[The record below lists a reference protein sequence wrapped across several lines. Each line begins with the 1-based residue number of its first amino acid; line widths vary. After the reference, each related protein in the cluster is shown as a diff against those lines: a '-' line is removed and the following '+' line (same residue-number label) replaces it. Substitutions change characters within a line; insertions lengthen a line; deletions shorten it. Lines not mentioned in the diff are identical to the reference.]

1 MIKEV
6 GIGVDLGG
14 TAIKC
19 GLVTTDGMVIWNTK
33 KTAYANSSRKEIEQ
47 SVSDAVYE
55 CLENAKKIDVKVVSV
70 GIGTPGL
77 VRDKNIIL
85 GAAFNLSNWENVPL
99 GTLIE
104 EKVNL
109 PTFIAND
116 ADMMGLGEYSS
127 AGYKNETIVFLTL
140 GTGIGGALF
149 INGKLFQGHFGL
161 GGELGV
167 MPLVVNEDVIN
178 WEDIASITAMVNLYQ
193 KHCDPSVKDKI
204 NGEFITLR
212 FNEGE
217 ALAVEVVNRIAR
229 NVALGVASF
238 INILNPKRIVIGGGI
253 SDAGDFFIIKI
264 KENIKQFALK
274 ECLENV
280 SIERAKLG
288 NTAGLIGAAI
298 FGLNNVKRKATK
310 L

>member
-1 MIKEV
+1 MIKKV

-14 TAIKC
+14 TDIKY
-19 GLVTTDGMVIWNTK
+19 GLVAINGLVIWNSK
-33 KTAYANSSRKEIEQ
+33 KPTNANSSREEIEQ
-47 SVSDAVYE
+47 NISDAVYE
-55 CLENAKKIDVKVVSV
+55 CLKKAKKLDVEVVSV

-85 GAAFNLSNWENVPL
+85 GAAFNLTNWENIPL

-116 ADMMGLGEYSS
+116 AEMMGLGEYSS
-127 AGYKNETIVFLTL
+127 AGYKNDTIVFLTL

-149 INGKLFQGHFGL
+149 INGELFQGHFGF

-167 MPLVVNEDVIN
+167 MPLVVNDDVIN
-178 WEDIASITAMVNLYQ
+178 WEDVASTTAMVQLYQ
-193 KHCDPSVKDKI
+193 KQCDPSIKDEV
-204 NGEFITLR
+204 NGKFITLR

-217 ALAVEVVNRIAR
+217 PLAIEVVNQTAKY
-229 NVALGVASF
+229 VALGVASL
-238 INILNPKRIVIGGGI
+238 INIFNPKKVVIGGGI
-253 SDAGDFFIIKI
+253 SNAGDFFIVKI
-264 KENIKQFALK
+264 KENIQQFALK

-280 SIERAKLG
+280 SIERAELG
-288 NTAGLIGAAI
+288 NNAGLVGAAI
-298 FGLNNVKRKATK
+298 FGLKNKAVS
-310 L
+310 

>member
-1 MIKEV
+1 MIKKV

-14 TAIKC
+14 TDIKY
-19 GLVTTDGMVIWNTK
+19 GLVAINGLVIWNSK
-33 KTAYANSSRKEIEQ
+33 KPTNANSSREEIEQ
-47 SVSDAVYE
+47 NISDAVYE
-55 CLENAKKIDVKVVSV
+55 CLKNAKKLDVEVVSV

-85 GAAFNLSNWENVPL
+85 GAAFNLTNWENIPL

-116 ADMMGLGEYSS
+116 AEMMGLGEYSS
-127 AGYKNETIVFLTL
+127 AGYKNDTIVFLTL

-149 INGKLFQGHFGL
+149 INGELFQGHFGF

-167 MPLVVNEDVIN
+167 MPLVVNDDVIN
-178 WEDIASITAMVNLYQ
+178 WEDVASTTAMVQLYQ
-193 KHCDPSVKDKI
+193 KQCDPSIKDEV
-204 NGEFITLR
+204 NGKFITLR

-217 ALAVEVVNRIAR
+217 PLAIEVVNQTAKY
-229 NVALGVASF
+229 VALGVASL
-238 INILNPKRIVIGGGI
+238 INIFNPKKVVIGGGI
-253 SDAGDFFIIKI
+253 SNAGDFFIVKI
-264 KENIKQFALK
+264 KENIQQFALK

-280 SIERAKLG
+280 SIERAELG
-288 NTAGLIGAAI
+288 NNAGLVGAAI
-298 FGLNNVKRKATK
+298 FGLKNKAVS
-310 L
+310 